1 MIHLFPGPV
10 SSCLTPS
17 SLLFKLCCWWRLL
30 DRSLIEIFLSYAG
43 QMAQWVKGQAGDL
56 SSISGTHMVEEENQ
70 LPQEGLHAPTQSIN
84 QQIKKKS
91 VVCYHFIP
99 WLFSHLPYSFYSLL
113 LLACLWP
120 AYFLLPNCLVI
131 PFPILCWFPPLC
143 NHFKIYH
150 NSYSGRIPHFCFSY
164 HQHPLESQYSKNIF
178 QGV

>member
-56 SSISGTHMVEEENQ
+56 SFISGTHMVEEENQ
-70 LPQEGLHAPTQSIN
+70 LPQEACMHPHSQSISKL
-84 QQIKKKS
+84 KKKNP
-91 VVCYHFIP
+91 VVCYHFVP

-120 AYFLLPNCLVI
+120 AFFLLPNCFGYPTPNNSDFHHSAITLKYILIPILVD
-131 PFPILCWFPPLC
+131 FPIGIL
-143 NHFKIYH
+143 
-150 NSYSGRIPHFCFSY
+150 
-164 HQHPLESQYSKNIF
+164 
-178 QGV
+178 